1 MINIVLYQPEKP
13 QNTGNIMRTCM
24 AWNMK
29 LHIIGPL
36 TFRID
41 DKSLQRA
48 GMDYLKAVDYTIY
61 DSYQDFLDKNDV
73 KTMYFVT
80 RYGDKTPDKMSFV
93 TGNDYYIMFGKE
105 STGIPKHILKSD
117 MENCYRIPMVES
129 ARSLNLSNCVAL
141 CAYEAY
147 RQLNYEGLSRV
158 EVIKGE
164 DFLSNYEGED

>member
-36 TFRID
+36 TFKIN
-41 DKSLQRA
+41 DKSLERA
-48 GMDYLKAVDYTIY
+48 GMDYLKDTDYQIY
-61 DSYQDFLDKNDV
+61 DSYKDFIEINKPNIV
-73 KTMYFVT
+73 YYVT
-80 RYGDKTPDKMSFV
+80 RYGNKTPDKMTFDKN
-93 TGNDYYIMFGKE
+93 NDYYIMFGKE
-105 STGIPKHILKSD
+105 STGIPKSILKNDLS
-117 MENCYRIPMVES
+117 NCYRIPMVES

-147 RQLNYEGLSRV
+147 RQLEYEGLSRV

-164 DFLSNYEGED
+164 DFLINYEGED